1 MSLAARARGFT
12 LIEVMVVM
20 LIIGVLAT
28 TVTLSLRPDTHRLLS
43 DEGYRFARVLEQA
56 GDAAEMGDMLA
67 LSWNGKGYVFSRQDD
82 DGNWS
87 PVGDELLAPH
97 AWPDG
102 IAGGGLLLD
111 GHPWPADKPLLLW
124 QNGRAVAL
132 ALQLD
137 GAGRKLTVLQSPLGR
152 VTVTDGS

>member
-1 MSLAARARGFT
+1 MNRLARARGFT

-28 TVTLSLRPDTHRLLS
+28 TVTLSLKPDTHRQLS

-56 GDAAEMGDMLA
+56 GDAAEMGDALA
-67 LSWNGKGYVFSRQDD
+67 LSWSGKGYVFSRQDE
-82 DGNWS
+82 DGVWS
-87 PVGDELLAPH
+87 KATDELLAQH
-97 AWPDG
+97 EWPDG

-111 GHPWPADKPLLLW
+111 GRPWPENKPLMLW
-124 QNGRAVAL
+124 QDGRATTL
-132 ALQLD
+132 ALQLN

-152 VTVTDGS
+152 VTVADGS

>member
-111 GHPWPADKPLLLW
+111 GQPWPADRPLLLW

>member
-1 MSLAARARGFT
+1 
-12 LIEVMVVM
+12 MVVM

-56 GDAAEMGDMLA
+56 GDAAEMGDTLA
-67 LSWNGKGYVFSRQDD
+67 LSWNDKGYAFSRQDE
-82 DGNWS
+82 DGSWS
-87 PVGDELLAPH
+87 QVSDELLAPH

-111 GHPWPADKPLLLW
+111 GKPWPANRPLLLW
-124 QNGRAVAL
+124 QDGRAATL
-132 ALQLD
+132 ALQLS
-137 GAGRKLTVLQSPLGR
+137 GAGRTLTVLQSPLGR